1 MDVVSQR
8 RQSGTVLPLRLK
20 MTFNGLIEL
29 IGLTVGQR
37 GIDGLLAIEKK
48 KIDNCVVSQE

>member
-1 MDVVSQR
+1 MSQR
-8 RQSGTVLPLRLK
+8 RRSATALPLRLK

-37 GIDGLLAIEKK
+37 GMDGLLAIEKE